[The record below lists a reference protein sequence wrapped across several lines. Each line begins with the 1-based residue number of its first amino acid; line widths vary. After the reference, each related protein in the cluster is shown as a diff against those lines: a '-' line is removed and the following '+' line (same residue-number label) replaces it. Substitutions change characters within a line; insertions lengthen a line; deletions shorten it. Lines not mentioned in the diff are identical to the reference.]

1 MNINILIQ
9 LNYMDSFYCLV
20 RIILNKKLSLYCFNC
35 SVPEIIGHKI
45 SLVSS
50 PICFTAKCSK
60 NIIKLLSL
68 HSGFN
73 LISINHISYLA
84 IELYKAE
91 LSLVLEQ
98 IYIQN

>member
-1 MNINILIQ
+1 
-9 LNYMDSFYCLV
+9 MDSFYCLV

-35 SVPEIIGHKI
+35 IVPKDP
-45 SLVSS
+45 SQKVLNLVH
-50 PICFTAKCSK
+50 PICFTAKSSG

-68 HSGFN
+68 HSCFN
-73 LISINHISYLA
+73 VIAVNHISYLA

-91 LSLVLEQ
+91 LSLVLGQ